1 MTKVVIQNFKI
12 GQGLLHCWRW
22 NHCTNRLSQ
31 PMSRL
36 IWVEGKRIICSVRAS
51 HLEGLPFR
59 ERVESVRTF
68 NVFFNGKHLTWLY
81 LSQMRKPWRTRF
93 LGYFLGTITK
103 ATCILGPSSVYINK
117 MPISVKRF
125 LTESRLSHVFDLNSK
140 IFVSLVFWSI
150 GFQLNILKYSFIC
163 DYIKKC
169 LFRF

>member
-93 LGYFLGTITK
+93 FGYFLGTIIE
-103 ATCILGPSSVYINK
+103 ATCILGPSSICINK
-117 MPISVKRF
+117 IPISVTRSRF
-125 LTESRLSHVFDLNSK
+125 WPQFKTLCFTRLLIHWFPTKHFK
-140 IFVSLVFWSI
+140 IFLY
-150 GFQLNILKYSFIC
+150 LRLY
-163 DYIKKC
+163 
-169 LFRF
+169 